1 MSDEEAFLYRFAWAF
16 LPIEIK
22 LFGLVVLDSEIGPP
36 TGAILHDKTVVLDS
50 LLHLRE
56 SDSALQSNTHL
67 SNVAARMY
75 LPFGENFT
83 NDTGG
88 LSSSAK
94 GREIK
99 NLLPEKYYKMW
110 YFLYDTDETILAG
123 EAYQLVFSDTVLMRC
138 PRFGYGQTRDK
149 HVQFHTFSTNITN
162 DIMDLIHP
170 NNTPHIYVTLAII

>member
-94 GREIK
+94 DQRIYSQK
-99 NLLPEKYYKMW
+99 N
-110 YFLYDTDETILAG
+110 T
-123 EAYQLVFSDTVLMRC
+123 TVISGL
-138 PRFGYGQTRDK
+138 
-149 HVQFHTFSTNITN
+149 
-162 DIMDLIHP
+162 
-170 NNTPHIYVTLAII
+170 